1 MSLLRERLSVFSALF
16 FFAVSLALTLSA
28 LLTDFWIQA
37 DAMRR
42 NGTESNK
49 HQMNSGLFHG
59 IRQIDWTFGPKRK
72 HFSVFDEIQSDI
84 SFMDR
89 NVWFALL
96 LFTGLGLLWNFVG
109 LSVTLRNS
117 TKYGKDAKENED
129 LRRID
134 TAVGTLG
141 ICLWG
146 TLTIVSYGLSAAL
159 FLWQFF
165 VRLRH
170 NVLLPEHIEAGFS
183 SDGCV
188 VLGFS
193 FWLLVNAVSAQ
204 LIPCILLFWA
214 LNGRGKRT
222 AEEEKSKE
230 QDSVFLY

>member
-96 LFTGLGLLWNFVG
+96 LFTGLGLLWNFIYG
-109 LSVTLRNS
+109 ESTQPLERWAFACGALLRVS
-117 TKYGKDAKENED
+117 WHCDG
-129 LRRID
+129 
-134 TAVGTLG
+134 G